1 MTVKNIAPELSALNT
16 KLSRSNGAS
25 ILSVVRHCLAI
36 GAIALVAACSS
47 GTKLNNVAVEDKQG
61 SRVTTTVAPPAAG
74 ASEAQVA
81 QRDVT
86 PGTVDGAQGN
96 TAGPANAAKVIYF
109 DYDSYAIKAEFQ
121 SALDTHAK
129 FLNANKTRKIAIEGH
144 TDDRGGREY
153 NLALGQKRS
162 ESVRRALGLLGVAEG
177 QIEAVSFG
185 KEKPAKPGSD
195 EASYALNRRA
205 EIAYR

>member
-1 MTVKNIAPELSALNT
+1 MTEKNIALEVGLHGTSPGLLKNLPLFA
-16 KLSRSNGAS
+16 
-25 ILSVVRHCLAI
+25 VVRRCLAI
-36 GAIALVAACSS
+36 GAIALIAACSS
-47 GTKLNNVAVEDKQG
+47 GTKLNDVAVEDKQG
-61 SRVTTTVAPPAAG
+61 SRVTTTVAPPKAG

-86 PGTVDGAQGN
+86 PGTVDGALGN
-96 TAGPANAAKVIYF
+96 AAGPANAAKVIYF

-162 ESVRRALGLLGVAEG
+162 ESVRRALGLLGVPET

-185 KEKPAKPGSD
+185 KEKPAQPGSD
-195 EASYALNRRA
+195 EASWALNRRA

>member
-1 MTVKNIAPELSALNT
+1 MTEKNIALEVSAQHTKLLPSKGSLLLSAL
-16 KLSRSNGAS
+16 RQ
-25 ILSVVRHCLAI
+25 CLAI

-47 GTKLNNVAVEDKQG
+47 GTKLNDVAVEDKQG
-61 SRVTTTVAPPAAG
+61 SRVTTTVAPPASG

-86 PGTVDGAQGN
+86 PGTLDGAQGN

-109 DYDSYAIKAEFQ
+109 DYDSFAIKAEFQ
-121 SALDTHAK
+121 SVLDTHAK

-162 ESVRRALGLLGVAEG
+162 ESVRRALGLLGVSEA

-185 KEKPAKPGSD
+185 KEKPAKLGSD